1 MRLAYCEVMWYNSFA
16 ERGEWQTFRFCFA
29 RRFKKLGKKMKKQ
42 ISIYA
47 IIAFGSLLYGIGTV
61 LFIFPNE
68 ILLGGTSGIALLISR
83 WFSVTP
89 GTVSVI
95 MNLALLV
102 SAFFILG
109 RDMAVKTAVG
119 AGLTAISIGI
129 FEKVFS
135 LDAPILESD
144 FLAAAA
150 GASII
155 ALASAMMFYVD
166 SSSGG
171 TDIIALVVKKYTKI
185 NIGTALLI
193 SDIAIVIVGGIVMGG
208 WTIISSFEGF
218 LIKVLGIDLI
228 IYIIRKII
236 IKKQKV

>member
-1 MRLAYCEVMWYNSFA
+1 
-16 ERGEWQTFRFCFA
+16 
-29 RRFKKLGKKMKKQ
+29 MKKQ

-89 GTVSVI
+89 GTISVI

-129 FEKVFS
+129 FEKAFS

-150 GASII
+150 GAAII

-185 NIGTALLI
+185 NIGTALLV

-208 WTIISSFEGF
+208 WTILSSFEGF

-228 IYIIRKII
+228 IYIIRKIV
-236 IKKQKV
+236 IKKQKI

>member
-1 MRLAYCEVMWYNSFA
+1 
-16 ERGEWQTFRFCFA
+16 
-29 RRFKKLGKKMKKQ
+29 MKKQ
-42 ISIYA
+42 ISIYSL
-47 IIAFGSLLYGIGTV
+47 ITLGSLLYGVGTV

-83 WFSVTP
+83 WFSVAP

-109 RDMAVKTAVG
+109 RGMALKTAVG

-129 FEKVFS
+129 FEKVFALES
-135 LDAPILESD
+135 PILEND
-144 FLAAAA
+144 FASAAA
-150 GASII
+150 GAAII

-193 SDIAIVIVGGIVMGG
+193 SDFAIVIVGGIVMGG
-208 WTIISSFEGF
+208 WTILSSFEGF

-228 IYIIRKII
+228 IYVIRRIVL
-236 IKKQKV
+236 KKHNI